1 MSRRRIIVIAASVV
15 AALGLGF
22 WHCLPEPLFDVPVA
36 SVLLARDGSLL
47 GGSIAADEQW
57 RFPPMEV
64 VPSKFETAIVAFEDK
79 RFRQHHGVDP
89 VAIARAFHLNVTQ
102 GEIVSGAST
111 LSMQV
116 IRLARAHPERPK
128 RPKRSVSQKLIE
140 MVLALRLEMSFDKD
154 EILALYAS
162 HAPFGGNV
170 VGLEA
175 ASWRYFARPPERLSW
190 AESAMLA
197 VLPNSPALIHPG
209 RARDR
214 LRAKR
219 DDLLVKLHAHG
230 ALTELELELA
240 LREPLPDEPHPL
252 PRSAPHL
259 LETLRAR
266 GGNLRVET
274 TIDAGLQ
281 RAATDIVREHVS
293 RLELQGIHNAAAIV
307 VDNVAFEVIAYV
319 GNAEWSV
326 DNELGYAVDVIGRP
340 RSTGSILKPLLFAA
354 MLEAGDILPTTL
366 VPDVPTQYAGYM
378 PENYDRGY
386 RGAVPADVALARSL
400 NVPAVRMLHEH
411 GIERFYDF
419 MKHAGMTTLNRAPDA
434 YGLTLI
440 LGGAETTLW
449 DMAGVYSNLAHLAR
463 QTGPGK
469 PGHYRALKIL
479 ESETSE
485 TSRTAELSPGAAWL
499 ALEALVEVKR
509 PGDGRFWR
517 HFRSSRIVGW
527 KTGTSYGLRD
537 GWAIGTTPRHTVAVW
552 VGNAT
557 GEGRPGLTGSATAA
571 PILFDLFN
579 RLDPTP
585 WFQPPYLHMKQVE
598 ICRNDGYLAGGG
610 CETEL
615 SWVPKS
621 SHFEQ
626 VSPFNQRVHLDAES
640 AWRVIGACESPR
652 RMSHRSWFVL
662 PARLEF
668 YYRKQRSDY
677 RPLPPF
683 REDCRAAASVDGQ
696 SGPMAF
702 IYPNAG
708 TKLYIPT
715 DLARKRSATVFEA
728 VHRSPEATLY
738 WHLDDVYLGTTTT
751 FHQQGL
757 DMTPGVHVVTV
768 VDESG
773 NRLSQRFEVLG
784 RDSSPGHGSTQ

>member
-1 MSRRRIIVIAASVV
+1 MKTRRRVLVGVASLT

-22 WHCLPEPLFDVPVA
+22 WRCLPEPLFAVPVA

-47 GGSIAADEQW
+47 GGRIASDEQW
-57 RFPPMEV
+57 RFPPIEA
-64 VPSKFETAIVAFEDK
+64 VPPKFETAIVAFEDK
-79 RFRQHHGVDP
+79 RFRSHHGVDP
-89 VAIARAFHLNVTQ
+89 VAIIRAFYLNVTR

-116 IRLARAHPERPK
+116 IRLARTNPER
-128 RPKRSVSQKLIE
+128 SVPQKLIE
-140 MVLALRLEMSFDKD
+140 MVLALRLDLRLDKD
-154 EILALYAS
+154 DILALYAS

-175 ASWRYFARPPERLSW
+175 ASWRYFGRPPERLSW
-190 AESAMLA
+190 AEAAMLA

-209 RARDR
+209 RARDE
-214 LRAKR
+214 LQTKR
-219 DDLLVKLHAHG
+219 DDLLQRLHANG
-230 ALTELELELA
+230 ALSALDLELA
-240 LREPLPDEPHPL
+240 LREPLPDEPHAL

-259 LETLRAR
+259 LETLRER
-266 GGNLRVET
+266 GGNPRFET

-281 RAATDIVREHVS
+281 RAASNIVHEHVT
-293 RLELQGIHNAAAIV
+293 RLKLQGIHNAAAIV
-307 VDNVAFEVIAYV
+307 VDNVEFEVLAYV
-319 GNAEWSV
+319 GNAEWSI
-326 DNELGYAVDVIGRP
+326 DNELGYAVDVIRRP

-366 VPDVPTQYAGYM
+366 VADVPTQYAGYM
-378 PENYDRGY
+378 PENYDHAY

-400 NVPAVRMLHEH
+400 NVPAVRMLHQH

-419 MKHAGMTTLNRAPDA
+419 MQHAGMTTLDRAPDD

-449 DMAGVYSNLAHLAR
+449 DMAGVYSNLADVAR
-463 QTGPGK
+463 QSGPGK
-469 PGHYRALKIL
+469 TRSYRALKVL
-479 ESETSE
+479 ASDTSE
-485 TSRTAELSPGAAWL
+485 TARTAELSPGAAWL
-499 ALEALVEVKR
+499 ALNALVDVKR

-517 HFRSSRIVGW
+517 HFRSSRVVGW

-537 GWAIGTTPRHTVAVW
+537 GWAVGTTPRHTVAVW
-552 VGNAT
+552 VGNAS

-571 PILFDLFN
+571 PILFDLIN

-598 ICRNDGYLAGGG
+598 ICKNDGYLAGGG

-615 SWVPKS
+615 SWAPKN

-626 VSPFNQRVHLDAES
+626 VSPFNRRVHLDGDG
-640 AWRVIGACESPR
+640 AWRVNGACESPR
-652 RMSHRSWFVL
+652 RMSHRSWFVI
-662 PARLEF
+662 PTRLEF
-668 YYRKQRSDY
+668 YYRKHHAEYQ
-677 RPLPPF
+677 PLPRF
-683 REDCRAAASVDGQ
+683 REDCYLAAGIEGK

-702 IYPNAG
+702 LYPNAG

-728 VHRSPEATLY
+728 VHRRPEATLY

-757 DMTPGVHVVTV
+757 DMTPGEHVVTV
-768 VDESG
+768 VDETG
-773 NRLSQRFEVLG
+773 NRLSRRFEVLG
-784 RDSSPGHGSTQ
+784 EDSNE